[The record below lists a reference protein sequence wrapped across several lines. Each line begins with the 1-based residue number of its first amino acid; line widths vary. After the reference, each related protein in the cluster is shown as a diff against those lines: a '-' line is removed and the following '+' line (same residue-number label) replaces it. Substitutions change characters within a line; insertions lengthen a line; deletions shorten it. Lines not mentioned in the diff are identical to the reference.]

1 MRENMKNRS
10 NQKDTFLMGS
20 KFLYALSLGLE
31 LGFLIS
37 LPLVFFL
44 ILGIFLDKK
53 FQTFPIFLISSIM
66 LGLAATVVNIYYLV
80 LPFLEKRSQKK

>member
-1 MRENMKNRS
+1 MLSTPK
-10 NQKDTFLMGS
+10 NQKNDS
-20 KFLYALSLGLE
+20 KLLYALSLGLE

-53 FQTFPIFLISSIM
+53 FQTFPIFLISSII
-66 LGLAATVVNIYYLV
+66 LGMAATFFNVYYLV

>member
-1 MRENMKNRS
+1 MLSTPK
-10 NQKDTFLMGS
+10 NQKNNS
-20 KFLYALSLGLE
+20 KLLYALSLGLE

-80 LPFLEKRSQKK
+80 LPFLEKRSRDKKE